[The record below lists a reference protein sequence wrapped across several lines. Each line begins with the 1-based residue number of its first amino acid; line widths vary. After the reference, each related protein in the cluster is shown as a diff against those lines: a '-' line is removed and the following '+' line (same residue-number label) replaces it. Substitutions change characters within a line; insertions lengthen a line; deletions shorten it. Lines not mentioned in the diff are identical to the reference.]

1 MRNEKTKVLVAM
13 SGGVD
18 SAASA
23 TLLLEAGYEPI
34 GVTMVLSRTA
44 DPLAC
49 GGGDEVRDAALLAAS
64 LGIEHTA
71 MDYTEHFR
79 AAVIDPFVRA
89 YEAGETPNPCILCN
103 RTMKFGRLL
112 SLADELGCEKI
123 ATGHYAR
130 VRYDEVSGKYQLLR
144 ARNEKKDQTYVLY
157 FLTQRE
163 LSRILFPLGEFSS
176 KDEVRAVVRGIREQ
190 NATKKESQ
198 DICFVPSGD
207 YAAFIE
213 SYTGRTYPHGDFIDI
228 SGKRLGEHRGLI
240 HYTVGQRKGLGL
252 ALGAPM
258 YVKEKSLADGTVTLA
273 TDAELYTDGCL
284 VGEVSFVSGEMPTE
298 PMRCTVKTR
307 YSAREV
313 GATVEVPNERGVC
326 TVHFDAPVRA
336 VTRGQSAVF
345 YSGEL
350 VLGGGKIL

>member
-1 MRNEKTKVLVAM
+1 MTKSNPKILVAM

-23 TLLLEAGYEPI
+23 TLLKEQGYTPV
-34 GVTMVLSRTA
+34 GVTMVLNRSA
-44 DPLAC
+44 DPLSC
-49 GGGDEVRDAALLAAS
+49 GNGDEVADAAALCAL
-64 LGIEHTA
+64 LGIEHMA
-71 MDYTEHFR
+71 VDYTAQFR
-79 AAVIDPFVRA
+79 ASVIDPFVRA

-130 VRYDEVSGKYQLLR
+130 VRYDAESGKYQLLR
-144 ARNEKKDQTYVLY
+144 AKNEKKDQTYVLY
-157 FLTQRE
+157 FLSQSE
-163 LSRILFPLGEFSS
+163 LSRILFPLGEFES
-176 KDEVRAVVRGIREQ
+176 KDEVRAIVRDVRPD
-190 NATKKESQ
+190 NASKKESQ

-213 SYTGRTYPHGDFIDI
+213 NYTKKSYPHGDFIDI
-228 SGKRLGEHRGLI
+228 KGTRLGEHRGLI

-258 YVKEKSLADGTVTLA
+258 YVKEKSVADQTVTLA
-273 TDAELYTDGCL
+273 TDAELYTDSCR
-284 VGEVSFVSGEMPTE
+284 VGELCFTSGEVPSA
-298 PMRCTVKTR
+298 PFHCTVKTR
-307 YSAREV
+307 YSAKEV
-313 GATVEVPNERGVC
+313 GATVEAPDECGTA
-326 TVHFDAPVRA
+326 TVHFDTPVRA

-345 YSGEL
+345 YSGEI

>member
-1 MRNEKTKVLVAM
+1 MTENKTKVLVAM

-23 TLLLEAGYEPI
+23 TLLQKEGYDPI
-34 GVTMVLSRTA
+34 GVTMVLNRTA
-44 DPLAC
+44 DSLAC
-49 GGGDEVRDAALLAAS
+49 GGGDEVKDAAALAAA
-64 LGIEHTA
+64 LGIEHMA
-71 MDYTEHFR
+71 VDYTEHFR
-79 AAVIDPFVRA
+79 TSVIEPFVRA

-112 SLADELGCEKI
+112 SLADELGCDKI

-130 VRYDEVSGKYQLLR
+130 VRFDEESGKYQLLR
-144 ARNEKKDQTYVLY
+144 AKNEKKDQSYVLY

-163 LSRILFPLGEFSS
+163 LSRILFPLGEFAS
-176 KDEVRAVVRGIREQ
+176 KDEVRAVVTDIRKE

-213 SYTGRTYPHGDFIDI
+213 GYTGHSYPHGDFIDI
-228 SGKRLGEHRGLI
+228 TGKRLGEHRGLI
-240 HYTVGQRKGLGL
+240 HYTVGQRKGLGI

-258 YVKEKSLADGTVTLA
+258 YVKEKSPINGTVTLA
-273 TDAELYTDGCL
+273 TDAELYTDSCR
-284 VGEVSFVSGEMPTE
+284 VGDLSFVSGELPTE
-298 PMRCTVKTR
+298 PLRCTVKTR
-307 YSAREV
+307 YSAKEV
-313 GATVEVPNERGVC
+313 GATVDVPNGNGVC
-326 TVHFDAPVRA
+326 TVHFDTPVRA
-336 VTRGQSAVF
+336 ATQGQSAVF
-345 YSGEL
+345 YSGEV